1 MDKTKRSKM
10 KVVFIIPMYNA
21 APHVKDLVKSLQ
33 GQSNDNWEAILIDD
47 MSSDDTIFMVN
58 HAVGSDERF
67 KFVVNKE
74 KKWALKNV
82 VQHSRLV
89 AEEKDCIIAILD
101 GDDALCNDNTV
112 DLILNA
118 YLDDDVGTAWTGHK
132 WDVNNINISKD
143 LPDSLN
149 PYEYP
154 WVSSHLKT
162 FRSKLLLEISDDNFK
177 DLDGNWFKR
186 GYDQALYLPL
196 LYLSIK
202 RIYIDEI
209 CYLYRINSNSMK
221 HRDWKERDQLST
233 VKLVRARGFLI

>member
-1 MDKTKRSKM
+1 M
-10 KVVFIIPMYNA
+10 KVVFIIPMFNA
-21 APHVKDLVKSLQ
+21 APHIKELIESLQ
-33 GQSNDNWEAILIDD
+33 EQTNPNWEAVLIDD
-47 MSSDDTIFMVN
+47 MSNDDTIFMAN
-58 HAVGSDERF
+58 HCSGNDERIT
-67 KFVVNKE
+67 VIVNKE

-82 VQHSRLV
+82 VDNSIIK
-89 AEEKDCIIAILD
+89 AKEKNCIIGILD
-101 GDDALCNDNTV
+101 GDDALCNKNTV

-118 YLDDDVGTAWTGHK
+118 YKDDEVGTAWTGHK
-132 WDVNNINISKD
+132 WDINNMNISKE
-143 LPDSLN
+143 LPASIRIN

-162 FRSKLLLEISDDNFK
+162 FRSRLILEINQDNFK

-202 RIYIDEI
+202 RKYIDEV

-221 HRDWKERDQLST
+221 HREWKEQDQLST
-233 VKLVRARGFLI
+233 VKLVRARGFVV

>member
-1 MDKTKRSKM
+1 M
-10 KVVFIIPMYNA
+10 KVVFIVPMFNA
-21 APHVKDLVKSLQ
+21 APHVGELVKSLQ
-33 GQSNDNWEAILIDD
+33 SQINANWEAILIDD
-47 MSSDDTIFMVN
+47 MSDDDTIFMVN
-58 HAVGSDERF
+58 HAVGQDERF
-67 KFVVNKE
+67 KFVVNTE

-82 VQHSRLV
+82 VEHSKI
-89 AEEKDCIIAILD
+89 AAKQKNCIIAILD

-118 YLDDDVGTAWTGHK
+118 YKDDEVGTVWTGHK
-132 WDVNNINISKD
+132 WDINNINISKE
-143 LPDSLN
+143 LPSNLQIN

-162 FRSKLLLEISDDNFK
+162 FRSHLILEINEENFK

-196 LYLSIK
+196 IYLSSK
-202 RIYIDEI
+202 RKYIDEI

-221 HRDWKERDQLST
+221 HREWKEQDQLST
-233 VKLVRARGFLI
+233 VKLVRARGFLL